1 MVLFFKNVD
10 HLSLVNKQRLCIYI
24 ETIPELQYIVLGEQI
39 REVFNFPKYY
49 QTKITKK
56 LFSKGLTNLNK
67 T

>member
-1 MVLFFKNVD
+1 MELFFKNVD

-49 QTKITKK
+49 QTKITQK
-56 LFSKGLTNLNK
+56 LFSKGLKNLNK
-67 T
+67 K